1 MFVDWARPQPP
12 INSPDNP
19 PMPDATA
26 SEPLLN
32 MRGICKAFPGV
43 KALNHVDFEVRP
55 GEVHALMGENGA
67 GKSTLIKVLTGVHQ
81 PDAGTIELQGKA
93 ITPQAPS
100 EAEAAGISTVYQ
112 EVHLI
117 GNLSVAENVM
127 LGRQP
132 THAGLL
138 SWKETTRRARAA
150 LQRIDLEVEVHREL
164 SACST
169 AVQQLVAIARA
180 VDLNAKL
187 LVLDEPTSSLDETE
201 VTELFKIV
209 DRLRQQGLGIV
220 FVTHFLD
227 QVYQISDRITVLRN
241 GQRVGTYATSELPRV
256 QLIGKMLG
264 KDVDEVAKIQA
275 RSSQQQLSINE
286 EVVLEARGL
295 GRVGSIEPLDLEV
308 RAGESL
314 GIAGLL
320 GSGRTEVLRLLFGL
334 DRATSGTM
342 EVNGNELEGPTPR
355 KAIAAGLAFSP
366 EDRKAEG
373 VLLELSVREN
383 ILLAMQASRGLT
395 GALTLKR
402 QQELA
407 EHYIDALGIKTPS
420 SETPVK
426 NLSGGNQQK
435 VLLARWLA
443 MEPKLL
449 LLDEPTRGIDVG
461 AKAEIE
467 KLIRSLTAEGKAIL
481 FVSSELDEVVR
492 CCHRVMVMRDRRQI
506 GAFSGEELSE
516 DRIIDLIAQH
526 HEAANQEANG
536 SEDGA

>member
-1 MFVDWARPQPP
+1 M
-12 INSPDNP
+12 S
-19 PMPDATA
+19 DATA
-26 SEPLLN
+26 SEPLLD

-43 KALNHVDFEVRP
+43 RALDRVDFEVRP

-81 PDAGTIELQGKA
+81 PDAGTIRLQGDP

-112 EVHLI
+112 EVHLVP
-117 GNLSVAENVM
+117 NLSVAENLM

-132 THAGLL
+132 TRAGLL
-138 SWKETTRRARAA
+138 SWKATIRRARAA
-150 LQRIDLEVEVHREL
+150 LERIDLKVDLHREL

-187 LVLDEPTSSLDETE
+187 LVLDEPTSSLDESE
-201 VTELFKIV
+201 VADLFKIV
-209 DRLRQQGLGIV
+209 DRLRQQGMGIV

-241 GQRVGTYATSELPRV
+241 GQRVGTYPVRELPRLELV
-256 QLIGKMLG
+256 SKMLG
-264 KDVDEVAKIQA
+264 KEADEVAKLESQGSA
-275 RSSQQQLSINE
+275 RKE
-286 EVVLEARGL
+286 AAHHGEVVLEAKGL
-295 GRVGSIEPLDLEV
+295 SRTGSVETFDMKV

-314 GIAGLL
+314 GLAGLL
-320 GSGRTEVLRLLFGL
+320 GSGRTEVLRLLYGL
-334 DRATSGTM
+334 DRATTGTIQI
-342 EVNGNELEGPTPR
+342 EGKPLENPAPR
-355 KAIAAGLAFSP
+355 NAIAAGLAFSP
-366 EDRKAEG
+366 EDRKEEG
-373 VLLELSVREN
+373 VLLDLSVREN

-395 GALTLKR
+395 GALPLKR
-402 QQELA
+402 QQELT
-407 EHYIDALGIKTPS
+407 EHYIQALGIKTPS

-449 LLDEPTRGIDVG
+449 MLDEPTRGIDVG

-467 KLIRSLTAEGKAIL
+467 ALIRSLTAEGKALL

-492 CCHRVMVMRDRRQI
+492 CCQRVLVMRDRRQI
-506 GAFSGEELSE
+506 GEFSGEEISE

-526 HEAANQEANG
+526 HEAVE
-536 SEDGA
+536 

>member
-1 MFVDWARPQPP
+1 M
-12 INSPDNP
+12 S
-19 PMPDATA
+19 DAIA
-26 SEPLLN
+26 SEPLLD

-43 KALNHVDFEVRP
+43 QALDGVDFEVRP

-67 GKSTLIKVLTGVHQ
+67 GKSTLIKVLTGVHL
-81 PDAGTIELQGKA
+81 PDAGTIKLQGTP

-132 THAGLL
+132 TRAGLL
-138 SWKETTRRARAA
+138 SWKETLQRAKAA
-150 LQRIDLEVEVHREL
+150 LQRIDLEVDVHREL

-201 VTELFKIV
+201 VADLFRIV
-209 DRLRQQGLGIV
+209 DRLRQQGMGIV

-241 GQRVGTYATSELPRV
+241 GRRMGTYPVKELPRL
-256 QLIGKMLG
+256 QLVSKMLG
-264 KDVDEVAKIQA
+264 KEADEVAKLESQA
-275 RSSQQQLSINE
+275 GRQQEAALDGEI
-286 EVVLEARGL
+286 VLEAHGL
-295 GRVGSIEPLDLEV
+295 GRAGSIESIDLEV
-308 RAGESL
+308 KAGESL
-314 GIAGLL
+314 GLAGLL
-320 GSGRTEVLRLLFGL
+320 GSGRTEVLRLLYGL
-334 DRATSGTM
+334 DHATSGTLQV
-342 EVNGNELEGPTPR
+342 EGNDLASPAPR
-355 KAIAAGLAFSP
+355 RAIAAGLAFCP

-383 ILLAMQASRGLT
+383 ILLAMQASRGLR
-395 GALTLKR
+395 GALPLKR
-402 QQELA
+402 QQEVTQ
-407 EHYIDALGIKTPS
+407 HYIRALGIKTPS

-467 KLIRSLTAEGKAIL
+467 TLIHSLTAEGKAIL

-492 CCHRVMVMRDRRQI
+492 CCQRVVVMRDRQQI
-506 GAFSGEELSE
+506 GEFAGEDLSE
-516 DRIIDLIAQH
+516 GRIIDLIAQH
-526 HEAANQEANG
+526 HEAPTQEANG
-536 SEDGA
+536 HEDGA